1 MERCAIIKITVE
13 KRNLL
18 LNLQRKFKDGG
29 YALVSEKNGR
39 VFAYAETIKKLYQK
53 IEEKNVKDENKTV
66 VYVPS
71 AKVKHVF

>member
-1 MERCAIIKITVE
+1 MISTVK

-18 LNLQRKFKDGG
+18 LKLQRRFKDGG
-29 YALVSEKNGR
+29 YALVSEESGR
-39 VFAYAETIKKLYQK
+39 VFAYGENLKKLYQR
-53 IEEKNVKDENKTV
+53 IEQENVKDEDKTV